1 MFRQLAIQITA
12 AFTALCLVSC
22 TSMRPLPSG
31 EPKTVQQSV
40 KVGDEVSVVATNGK
54 TYLLVLTA
62 VDDEKIVGTGDN
74 KKVSI
79 RYEQIKSIEVRRVSA
94 GKTAG
99 LTTGILV
106 GAFLVFVGLIAAG
119 AFGEPFGD

>member
-1 MFRQLAIQITA
+1 MLRQIAVQGIA
-12 AFTALCLVSC
+12 VFTALCLASC
-22 TSMRPLPSG
+22 TSMRPVPSG

-40 KVGDEVSVVATNGK
+40 KVGDDVSVVAANGK
-54 TYLLVLTA
+54 TYLLLLTA
-62 VDDEKIVGTGDN
+62 VDNEKIVGTGDN

-79 RYEQIKSIEVRRVSA
+79 RYEQIKSMEVRRVSA

-99 LTTGILV
+99 LTTAV
-106 GAFLVFVGLIAAG
+106 VAGALLVFIGLFAAG